1 MRGEVEPAARAVS
14 GARKL
19 NRRRPIRQ
27 IPDWKSAVREARRG
41 LAEAWERGEET
52 GPWVFKLRELL
63 NDDPGSCGNRWYPDV
78 YSGPASSDGSDR
90 NAAS

>member
-19 NRRRPIRQ
+19 DRRRPIRET
-27 IPDWKSAVREARRG
+27 PDRKSAVREARRG
-41 LAEAWERGEET
+41 LAKAWERGEET
-52 GPWVFKLRELL
+52 DPWVLKLRDLL
-63 NDDPGSCGNRWYPDV
+63 DQDLSSHGNRSHPDV
-78 YSGPASSDGSDR
+78 CSGPASSDGSGR